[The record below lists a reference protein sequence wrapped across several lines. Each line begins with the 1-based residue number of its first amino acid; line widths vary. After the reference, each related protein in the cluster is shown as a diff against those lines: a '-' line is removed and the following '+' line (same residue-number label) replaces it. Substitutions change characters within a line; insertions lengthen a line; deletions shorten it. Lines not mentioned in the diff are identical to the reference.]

1 MPRINLRAWR
11 AEQRA
16 ERQKQF
22 LSTLVFIVLV
32 AGSLVFY
39 WKYVVES
46 QIAHQEARNAYL
58 KTSMAEL
65 DKKIKEIE
73 ELKTKKQQ
81 LLDRMKVIQ
90 DLQGT
95 RPVIVRVFD
104 ELVRTLPDGL
114 YYETLTRKGADLS
127 IVGIAESN
135 NRISGLM
142 RNLDQS
148 EWFASPN
155 LKDVSAVKGE
165 EAANK
170 FDMTLKQVT
179 PVVET
184 DVEAQA
190 KAAEGANKK

>member
-11 AEQRA
+11 AELRA

-22 LSTLVFIVLV
+22 LSALVFIVLV

-58 KTSMAEL
+58 KSSMEEL

-114 YYETLTRKGADLS
+114 YYESLTRKGSDLS
-127 IVGIAESN
+127 IVGVAESN

-155 LKDVSAVKGE
+155 LKDVSAVKGK

-179 PVVET
+179 PVVP
-184 DVEAQA
+184 A
-190 KAAEGANKK
+190 KAEEGANKK

>member
-11 AEQRA
+11 AELRA

-22 LSTLVFIVLV
+22 LSALVFIVLV

-46 QIAHQEARNAYL
+46 QISHQEARNAYL
-58 KTSMAEL
+58 KSSMEEL

-114 YYETLTRKGADLS
+114 YYESLSRNGSNLS
-127 IVGIAESN
+127 IIGVAESN

-148 EWFASPN
+148 EWFDSPV
-155 LKDVSAVKGE
+155 LKDVSAVKGK

-179 PVVET
+179 PVVA
-184 DVEAQA
+184 D
-190 KAAEGANKK
+190 KPAEGANKK